1 MISTETLAV
10 TCGVSSALAW
20 GAGGFCGGLA
30 TRRGN
35 LLSVIVFSQ
44 LIGAGFLLIL
54 SVFFAEEMP
63 AFQLLSIGGIAGV
76 CGTFGLVAFYRGL
89 AVGRMGI
96 VAPISAIVTAVI
108 PVLFAIFNE
117 GLPQTTKLYGFGIAL
132 VSVWFLSHTTRDS
145 KIRFNE
151 LYLPVL
157 AGFGFSLF
165 FILID
170 RVSNE
175 AILWPLFAGR
185 LSSVCL
191 MTLLLLKRNQPKVP
205 AKNQLLL
212 IALAGVFETGGA
224 GFFALATRLG
234 RLDIST
240 VLAALYP
247 AVTVLLAWYILK
259 ERLLRQQW
267 VGVMI
272 ALFALVLI
280 SI

>member
-1 MISTETLAV
+1 
-10 TCGVSSALAW
+10 
-20 GAGGFCGGLA
+20 
-30 TRRGN
+30 
-35 LLSVIVFSQ
+35 
-44 LIGAGFLLIL
+44 
-54 SVFFAEEMP
+54 MP
-63 AFQLLSIGGIAGV
+63 TFHLLSIGGIAGI
-76 CGTFGLVAFYRGL
+76 CGTLGLVAIYRGL
-89 AVGRMGI
+89 ALGRMGI

-108 PVLFAIFNE
+108 PILFAIFNE
-117 GLPQTTKLYGFGIAL
+117 GLPKTTKLYGFGIAL

-157 AGFGFSLF
+157 AGFGFGLF
-165 FILID
+165 FILVD

-191 MTLLLLKRNQPKVP
+191 MTLILLKRNHPKVP

-212 IALAGVFETGGA
+212 IALAGVSETGGA
-224 GFFALATRLG
+224 GFFALATQLG

-240 VLAALYP
+240 VLAAFYP

-280 SI
+280 SV